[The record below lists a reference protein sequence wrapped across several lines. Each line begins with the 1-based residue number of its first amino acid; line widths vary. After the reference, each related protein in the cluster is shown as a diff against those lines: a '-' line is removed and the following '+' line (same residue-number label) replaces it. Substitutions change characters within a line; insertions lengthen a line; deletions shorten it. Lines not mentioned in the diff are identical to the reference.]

1 MGATCRSSIGQTFP
15 LEFPF
20 WGMQAKGHEPSH
32 VSEAAGDCQVEP
44 PSSLQSQPIDQS
56 IHIQQKSDGIHSNS
70 TYSDSQVL
78 GFGVSRF
85 WVYRNSTVGFLRDRI
100 CRVGFIRFRLG
111 ALGSILP
118 GFCVVKCDFDR
129 SLSEES
135 PSGLII
141 VGVVGEL
148 GICILGREIPCDVAF
163 CLEPNCFPQG
173 FKYFCEERII
183 LFFCEQ
189 QKSWRGRC
197 EFAVWV
203 WGQLQLPTFSS
214 VSLWSRSSCGRTSR
228 SCPFLRTPKCWRNLT
243 NLSRNPAPQAFKHHP
258 TQVNLRSLT
267 KRNLPKFNPFDSPW
281 LKNHH
286 AINCHLSD

>member
-100 CRVGFIRFRLG
+100 CRVGFIRFCLG
-111 ALGSILP
+111 VLGSILL

-129 SLSEES
+129 RLSEES
-135 PSGLII
+135 PSGFII
-141 VGVVGEL
+141 VGV
-148 GICILGREIPCDVAF
+148 
-163 CLEPNCFPQG
+163 
-173 FKYFCEERII
+173 
-183 LFFCEQ
+183 
-189 QKSWRGRC
+189 
-197 EFAVWV
+197 WV
-203 WGQLQLPTFSS
+203 NS
-214 VSLWSRSSCGRTSR
+214 VSV
-228 SCPFLRTPKCWRNLT
+228 FLGEKF
-243 NLSRNPAPQAFKHHP
+243 PAMWHF
-258 TQVNLRSLT
+258 V
-267 KRNLPKFNPFDSPW
+267 
-281 LKNHH
+281 
-286 AINCHLSD
+286 

>member
-1 MGATCRSSIGQTFP
+1 MGATCRSSIGQTCP

-20 WGMQAKGHEPSH
+20 WGMQAKGHESSH

-44 PSSLQSQPIDQS
+44 HSSLQSQPIDQS

-135 PSGLII
+135 TSGCGWTRYLHSWARNP
-141 VGVVGEL
+141 L
-148 GICILGREIPCDVAF
+148 RCGILFKAQLF
-163 CLEPNCFPQG
+163 FPKG

-183 LFFCEQ
+183 FFLVSDRNYGEGGANLLYECGGNCSCLPFPLFRSDPAHPVAAPAAAALFSGPRSVGEIWPICREI
-189 QKSWRGRC
+189 
-197 EFAVWV
+197 
-203 WGQLQLPTFSS
+203 LP
-214 VSLWSRSSCGRTSR
+214 
-228 SCPFLRTPKCWRNLT
+228 LRPSNIIR
-243 NLSRNPAPQAFKHHP
+243 
-258 TQVNLRSLT
+258 LR
-267 KRNLPKFNPFDSPW
+267 
-281 LKNHH
+281 
-286 AINCHLSD
+286 